1 MRQKA
6 GSAVWSR
13 MTSCFVLPFCFRQ
26 AADDAELAQLFR
38 LRYRVFST
46 DREIRELI
54 AGASGGI
61 DLVSHDL
68 CAIHYGVFDLD
79 GRALAAARAIGGQA
93 SHQTPMV
100 RQLVQSWG
108 LSLPPVLDPFPILSH
123 FDRKALEP
131 LVQAQLA
138 AGLRVVECG
147 RLCVDPAAGAARAH
161 IFRFLAECTLAAE
174 LCGRGVDVIY
184 GMSTIPLFRYYR
196 RLGFVATPNLPPIE
210 AFSTRVRVVLSLLER
225 EKLTPAMGRRLA
237 GRAEEL
243 RRHGQ
248 IQAAFERAPHAA

>member
-1 MRQKA
+1 L
-6 GSAVWSR
+6 GR
-13 MTSCFVLPFCFRQ
+13 MTSGFVLPFCFRQ
-26 AADDAELAQLFR
+26 AADEAELEQLFR

-46 DREIRELI
+46 DREIRELV
-54 AGASGGI
+54 AGASGEI
-61 DLVSHDL
+61 DLVPHDL

-100 RQLVQSWG
+100 RQVVRTCG
-108 LSLPPVLDPFPILSH
+108 LSLPPVLDPFPILSYFH
-123 FDRKALEP
+123 RKALET

-161 IFRFLAECTLAAE
+161 VFRFLAECTLAAE
-174 LCGRGVDVIY
+174 LCDRGVDVIY

-196 RLGFVATPNLPPIE
+196 RLGFVAVPNLPTIE
-210 AFSTRVRVVLSLLER
+210 AFSTRVRAVLSLLER
-225 EKLTPAMGRRLA
+225 EKLTPATVRRLA
-237 GRAEEL
+237 ERADEL